1 MWELWTLFG
10 MRQEGTGV
18 LRGRIYNLAYFF
30 EIIALWTKEGRLIL
44 GQKRKQERW
53 LQTSRRRSVHM
64 EEMAVLDNVV
74 GVDTGRGLGHM
85 YVLKIK
91 LAAFV
96 DGWVESVRERKGQ
109 G

>member
-1 MWELWTLFG
+1 
-10 MRQEGTGV
+10 
-18 LRGRIYNLAYFF
+18 
-30 EIIALWTKEGRLIL
+30 
-44 GQKRKQERW
+44 
-53 LQTSRRRSVHM
+53 M